1 MDTIVIHEVGP
12 RDGLQIE
19 EQIVPLAQKL
29 KWIEGLISSG
39 IDIIQLGSFVNPKR
53 VPQMA
58 DTEELFKYF
67 LKPENKK
74 NNALLSGLVL
84 NEKGVER
91 GMNCGV
97 EMFCMGVSASETHS
111 QKNTGMS
118 IEEAQKRIIE
128 MAKGVMASG
137 GKVQASVQSAF
148 GCGYEGKV
156 PEERVISIITGYL
169 EAGIKNIS
177 LADTAGHANPA
188 MVEEMFGKIFKLDPA
203 VNAACHFHDTYGMGL
218 ANCYAALKSG
228 VKYFEASFAGLGGCP
243 FTAIASGNVCTED
256 LVHMLHRMKIRN
268 DIIANKIS
276 EVSADAVKFFNRDLP
291 GVVYKTGEI
300 PYANSA
306 N

>member
-1 MDTIVIHEVGP
+1 MDKIIIHEVGP

-19 EQIVPLAQKL
+19 EQTVPLEQKI
-29 KWIEGLISSG
+29 KWIEGLVSSG
-39 IDIIQLGSFVNPKR
+39 IDLIQLGSFVNPKR

-58 DTEELFKYF
+58 DTEELFKHF

-74 NNALLSGLVL
+74 RDVIFSGLVL

-91 GMNCGV
+91 SMNCGT
-97 EMFCMGVSASETHS
+97 ELFCMGVSASETHS

-118 IEEAQKRIIE
+118 IEEAQKRIIN
-128 MAKGVMASG
+128 MAKGIIDSG

-156 PEERVISIITGYL
+156 SDERVISIISKYL

-188 MVEEMFGKIFKLDPA
+188 EVENMFGKIFKLDPA
-203 VNAACHFHDTYGMGL
+203 VNAACHFHNTYGMGL

-228 VKYFEASFAGLGGCP
+228 VKYFESSFAGLGGCP

-256 LVHMLHRMKIRN
+256 LVHMLHRMGMRN
-268 DIIANKIS
+268 DIDISKIT
-276 EVSADAVKFFNRDLP
+276 EVSSDAVKFFNRELP

-300 PYANSA
+300 SYI
-306 N
+306 

>member
-1 MDTIVIHEVGP
+1 MNKIIIHEVGP

-19 EQIVPLAQKL
+19 EQTVPFEQKI
-29 KWIEGLISSG
+29 KWIEGLVSSG

-67 LKPENKK
+67 FRPVNKK
-74 NNALLSGLVL
+74 NKVVLSGLVL

-97 EMFCMGVSASETHS
+97 ELFCMGVSASETHS

-118 IEEAQKRIIE
+118 IDEAQKRIIE
-128 MAKGVMASG
+128 MAKGIMASG

-156 PEERVISIITGYL
+156 PEERVIGIISRYL

-188 MVEEMFGKIFKLDPA
+188 MVEKMFGEIFKLDPT
-203 VNAACHFHDTYGMGL
+203 VNSACHFHDTYGMGL

-228 VKYFEASFAGLGGCP
+228 VKYFESSFAGLGGCP

-256 LVHMLHRMKIRN
+256 LVHMFHRMSMRN
-268 DIIANKIS
+268 DIDVKKIA
-276 EVSADAVKFFNRDLP
+276 EVSADAVKFFNRELP

-300 PYANSA
+300 SY
-306 N
+306 

>member
-1 MDTIVIHEVGP
+1 MDKIIIHEVGP

-19 EQIVPLAQKL
+19 EQTVPLEQKI
-29 KWIEGLISSG
+29 KWIEGFLSSG
-39 IDIIQLGSFVNPKR
+39 IDIIQLGSFVNLKR

-74 NNALLSGLVL
+74 NNIVFSGLVL

-97 EMFCMGVSASETHS
+97 ELFCMGVSASETHS
-111 QKNTGMS
+111 RKNTGMS

-128 MAKGVMASG
+128 MAKGVIASG
-137 GKVQASVQSAF
+137 GKVQASVQSSF

-156 PEERVISIITGYL
+156 PEEHVISIISKYL

-188 MVEEMFGKIFKLDPA
+188 MVEKMFGEIFKLDPT
-203 VNAACHFHDTYGMGL
+203 VNAACHFHNTYGMGL

-228 VKYFEASFAGLGGCP
+228 VKYFESSFAGLGGCP
-243 FTAIASGNVCTED
+243 FTAVASGNVCTED
-256 LVHMLHRMKIRN
+256 LVHMLHRMDMRN
-268 DIIANKIS
+268 DIDVKKIS
-276 EVSADAVKFFNRDLP
+276 MVSADAVKFFNRDLP

-300 PYANSA
+300 TYN
-306 N
+306 